1 MKRILL
7 LLPLLFTLYAGAQV
21 NMQRRAPKM
30 IPPAYAGSTHRAPVS
45 IGSNLITSCTVDTIL
60 ITSQA
65 QIDNFSSTYPA
76 CTNPKYLL
84 IDGSS
89 ASPAITNLSGLS
101 SITAVINKLQISNT
115 SITSLSALSNLT
127 MVGDSLNVDHCP
139 LLTNIGL
146 NNLTQLGSILFR
158 NLPQLTSIAGLS
170 DHLTGINN
178 IYIDSTA
185 LTTLAGLQNIDSVHG
200 HLQINYT
207 PLLNLSSLTNLK
219 SVDGWIW
226 LESDTTMTSIGLT
239 NLHRTYFFVFSNLP
253 LVTSLGPLTYHLDQ
267 TNIGTFIMG
276 NLGITDFSGLDSLTS
291 VPNFY
296 ISGNQ
301 HLTSLHGLEHLN
313 GEIGGGFSLFYNPML
328 TDISALSNI
337 NSINDGD
344 FELSYNYALTDLT
357 GMQNIVHTGGMRIA
371 GSNLDSLGM
380 LNHGLVIDQLSQDSV
395 RIYDNGNLVACGFQ
409 PLCNYLQAGHGAEI
423 YNNNPGCEDLAAVVA
438 VCNIVPPPCPTTD
451 EATWNG
457 QLSGD
462 WDDPDNWTPSGVPG
476 MCTKVTIPSD
486 DINYTPYANH
496 DITIGGLIMLANSS
510 LDMSFYNLNV
520 TGTFT
525 IDNSSIYS
533 VPNLTASSIYMP
545 LVQGAYID
553 GNFKCLNFGGESNF
567 YFNTFEGDVTLS
579 DSTGRQEGCQM
590 FLNNVYGNLTC
601 NLNTDYGQ
609 FYLANASPG
618 HDYVEGNLTINNNS
632 TGNFSVG
639 LGSTNALEVQGNF
652 VAHAD
657 NGTLDINSLSMVDG
671 NSPVHI
677 TQTGSVPI
685 VINNLTINR
694 DAWGAVLDQEVHVT
708 NSLHLV
714 RGTVITAPDKLLVLE
729 NNVVVTQNSNGATM
743 VLGPLK
749 KIGNQEFTFP
759 IGKIEQNTYR
769 DAPIKMSAPS
779 DPADEFTAEYF
790 HHDPTLDGY
799 DTSHVEPGFGGISGN
814 EYWTLTRNNGTSNVQ
829 VGLSFIDNRSVS
841 TYLYQSAQVAGWNG
855 TAWKNWSTSGN
866 TGSIY
871 SGYIN
876 SVPAVSQFGAFTI
889 SNKGIRKPIITLG
902 DIDTVHCAGSFFYV
916 KYTMDTLAVA
926 TNTFRVEVS
935 DSAGN
940 FSNFFNPSMGS
951 KFTNKLVDSISV
963 VTPYYLN
970 YGKNHKIRIVGDF
983 IPDTSANTK
992 TIRPYI
998 YPQLAFNIVGS
1009 ITVCGGGTVEK
1020 YYPSVHEPG
1029 VNYNWA
1035 TFSGNPFT
1043 TVGDTAFVT
1052 WNTPGNY
1059 VLTCT
1064 GSNICGSGQQRTI
1077 IVEVKAPATTVVPS
1091 INNTGRWIYSSQ
1103 APAATTYQ
1111 WYRNGTA
1118 IPGATNSSYYA
1129 SLAGSYTVR
1138 FENYCGAS
1146 PVSNAISFAAASIPQ
1161 TITFPA
1167 ISNKTYGDAPFIP
1180 AATASSGLPVSF
1192 TLVSGPADINAQTNV
1207 LTITGTGIVTIIAKQ
1222 SGDNVYDTAAPVTRA
1237 FTVNKASQLITFTN
1251 IPDQDY
1257 RSTSVAV
1264 SATSSSNLPVNYS
1277 IVSGPATISGNVITF
1292 TGIGTVTV
1300 KASQPGDAN
1309 YLPAADA
1316 TKSFCIN
1323 IAALDPI
1330 AGFTNLCPGIATYSV
1345 NNVPGATYHWSI
1357 IGGGTVASTTSSANI
1372 TWSTPGNYSL
1382 LVYATG
1388 SCGAASATDT
1398 LNVHVINSIQPDS
1411 VHSMLPADG
1420 AVNQQLPLT
1429 LSWVP
1434 AQPGSFYTFDVYVW
1448 PASQAQP
1455 STPYVS
1461 NISSVNYTIPLNSG
1475 LPYNQSYKWMV
1486 VAHNGS
1492 CTVIHTGP
1500 VQTFS
1505 LIPLPDLAV
1514 SNVQIPATAFSGQ
1527 NITINWTVSNVGPGV
1542 TTTNQSWTDAVFLS
1556 FDDHPNFSV
1565 PPNTNPGGFNQ
1576 LDFPVRPLLIGTKPN
1591 VSALNTGEQ
1600 YTNSI
1605 NFTLPVNYSQP
1616 LYAYVV
1622 TNYPAGATAP
1632 VQVTVANDTAHAPQP
1647 IAITLSPTPDLRVDT
1662 VFSPATTFSGSTI
1675 NLSYK
1680 VKNYGVLTPA
1690 GTQWLDKIYISQSP
1704 FFDVNTATQ
1713 LTYPK
1718 GNGSYYA
1725 GAQLLVV
1732 GNGTQLQADST
1743 YTRSVQAVIPN
1754 FIFGSYFI
1762 YVVTNAGNNLYEG
1775 AATTN
1780 NVNRA
1785 AVQVFLTPTPHLTV
1799 SSLTVPVATA
1809 SVTQPV
1815 SVSWNIANTGFND
1828 NIEKSKGHYFV
1839 PGGICFI
1846 PSGCGCNGDPN
1857 CICPPPIQGISIRDS
1872 LGFGSSYWID
1882 KAYLSTDPNGL
1893 DVNNAILISQTTQGT
1908 LNSGLNVSDN
1918 LTATECRTVGY
1929 NPSFQNINTF
1939 NVIRPGSNHPKT
1951 ASFTVPADLAPGN
1964 YYVYLFTNSTKT
1976 VYEYPGTN
1984 EIRRSDLPIQIQRP
1998 DAVVSAIG
2006 VPLNSTGGQ
2015 SVTVSYNVTNNG
2027 PGAVFNTMR
2036 NDRVYMSTS
2045 STFNGTAQLIG
2056 TQVFTESLP
2065 VGIAVPHAFTYTLP
2079 PATSGVR
2086 YFFVHTNFDSTFRE
2100 MNQLNNISAPAST
2113 TVTAGSPSDFVVT
2126 TAQLADTVYA
2136 AFNTPLKYTVVN
2148 NGASGAGPWK
2158 DSIFISCSPTFN
2170 PNTAYYITERLRNQ
2184 SLATA
2189 ASYTDSFAVNLPMSY
2204 QINSCFTNNAVN
2216 TAYFFIKTNAD
2227 NGIYEGANTANNV
2240 FATGS
2245 RAFINSLVDHI
2256 VTIVAG
2262 ADTATVGRPYNT
2274 AWTVKNLGVNPG
2286 FNYYNSW
2293 YDGIYFSPDSL
2304 LNGNAVQATYFG
2316 ENTRLNTNQTYNDNK
2331 SITVPNIPTGDY
2343 YLLASSNIYNSI
2355 PAEKVFSNNT
2365 NTIRDVLGAAKKIH
2379 VIQPT
2384 LPDLTDFITS
2394 LPTAVAVGQPLII
2407 THRVTNAGAGATFP
2421 ANWSD
2426 DIYLSS
2432 DFIPGNAGD
2441 IRLAVSTHNG
2451 ALAAGQS
2458 YNDTVSASIALNM
2471 VPGNYVLISRT
2482 NSGGNVFETNS
2493 NNNLTFKYINI
2504 YSPAPSDLV
2513 VQNIIKPDTVYLG
2526 YTVDTAKWVIQNN
2539 SPNTASGFT
2548 SDGIYLSQSNV
2559 FDSTAILV
2567 GVKGKNINMAPLA
2580 ADTVRLAPL
2589 VNNLTEGSYNVFVRA
2604 DLLNNIVETNKANN
2618 TGLAAGK
2625 IYVGVKELPM
2635 NVLTPNTL
2643 YNINR
2648 YYKLI
2653 IPDSLNGSTI
2663 QVVLK
2668 SNDSLTMKNQLFIG
2682 KGYVPSP
2689 ANFDYA
2695 YGTPNYGNQDIVITS
2710 VTAGTYYISVRAA
2723 SPNPVVQNITLKA
2736 VKLPFAI
2743 LNVQSSSGGNIGNVT
2758 IKISGSLF
2766 TNNMTAKLSKA
2777 GITINASAVYFTNST
2792 VVYATFNL
2800 QGKPLGIYDVTL
2812 TKPDATTAVLAGGFS
2827 VVPANN
2833 GGLNNGGGTNTG
2845 SGNGNDPGCDPG
2857 AAGGLNSQLVTEMVV
2872 PDKVFGGW
2880 VFVIQIN
2887 YNNPTNVD
2895 IPAQTRTLYSLDGLP
2910 VALSPQDLGTAGT
2923 SLYMQLTEQNGP
2935 PGIIR
2940 AGGSGTITVYCK
2952 APLTFPAHH
2961 YANFELK

>member
-7 LLPLLFTLYAGAQV
+7 FLPLFFTLYAGAQV
-21 NMQRRAPKM
+21 NTHRPAPKM
-30 IPPAYAGSTHRAPVS
+30 IPPSYAANSHRGPVVP
-45 IGSNLITSCTVDTIL
+45 GANFVTSCTVDTIL

-65 QIDNFSSTYPA
+65 QIDNFSSTHPS

-89 ASPAITNLSGLS
+89 ASPAITNLNGLS

-115 SITSLSALSNLT
+115 SITGLSALSNLT
-127 MVGDSLNVDHCP
+127 MIGDSLNVDHCP
-139 LLTNIGL
+139 LLTSIGL

-170 DHLTGINN
+170 NHLTSINN
-178 IYIDSTA
+178 IYIDTTA
-185 LTTLAGLQNIDSVHG
+185 LTTLTGLQNIDSVHG
-200 HLQINYT
+200 HLQINFT
-207 PLLNLSSLTNLK
+207 PLLNLSSLTSLR

-239 NLHRTYFFVFSNLP
+239 NLHKTYFFVFSNLP
-253 LVTSLGPLTYHLDQ
+253 HVTNLGPLTYHLDQ
-267 TNIGTFIMG
+267 TNVGTFIMSG
-276 NLGITDFSGLDSLTS
+276 LGVTDLSGLDSLTS

-296 ISGNQ
+296 VSGNQ
-301 HLTSLHGLEHLN
+301 SMTSLHGLEHLSGN
-313 GEIGGGFSLFYNPML
+313 IGGGFSIYYNPQL
-328 TDISALSNI
+328 TNLSALSNI
-337 NSINDGD
+337 DNINNGGL
-344 FELSYNYALTDLT
+344 ELSYNFSLSNLN
-357 GMQNIVHTGGMRIA
+357 GLQNITHIGGLRIA

-380 LNHGLVIDQLSQDSV
+380 LNHALVIDQVTDDSV
-395 RIYDNGNLVACGFQ
+395 QIYDNNHLSVCGFQ
-409 PLCNYLQAGHGAEI
+409 PICNYLQAGHGADI
-423 YNNNPGCEDLAAVVA
+423 YNNDPGCEDLAAVVS
-438 VCNIVPPPCPTTD
+438 VCNIVPPLCPVTTD
-451 EATWNG
+451 ATWNG

-496 DITIGGLIMLANSS
+496 DISIGGLIMLNNSS
-510 LDMSFYNLNV
+510 FDMEYYNLDV
-520 TGTFT
+520 TGTFS
-525 IDNSSIYS
+525 IDNASIYS
-533 VPNLTASSIYMP
+533 VPHLTASSVYMP

-553 GNFKCLNFGGESNF
+553 GNFKCLNFGGESKF
-567 YFNTFEGDVTLS
+567 CFNNFEGDVTLS
-579 DSTGRQEGCQM
+579 DSTGRQQGCQM
-590 FLNNVYGNLTC
+590 FLNNVYGNLAC
-601 NLNTDYGQ
+601 NVNTEYGQ

-618 HDYVEGNLTINNNS
+618 HDFVQGNLTINNNS

-639 LGSTNALEVQGNF
+639 LGGLAALEVQGNF
-652 VAHAD
+652 VVNSP
-657 NGTLDINSLSMVDG
+657 NGPTDINSLTMSGG
-671 NSPVHI
+671 NSVSHI
-677 TQTGSVPI
+677 TQTGAVPM
-685 VINNLTINR
+685 VIKNLHINR
-694 DAWGAVLDQEVHVT
+694 NWGVVLDQELHVT
-708 NSLHLV
+708 DFLSLDQ
-714 RGTVITAPDKLLVLE
+714 GTITTAPDKLLVAE
-729 NNVVVTQNSNGATM
+729 NNTYVTQSSNGATM
-743 VLGPLK
+743 VLGPMK
-749 KIGNQEFTFP
+749 KIGNQAFTFP

-769 DAPIKMSAPS
+769 DAPIKMSAPANAT
-779 DPADEFTAEYF
+779 DAFTAEYF

-799 DTSHVEPGFGGISGN
+799 DTSHAEPGFGGISGN
-814 EYWTLTRNNGTSNVQ
+814 EYWKLTRDSGTSNVKI
-829 VGLSFIDNRSVS
+829 GLSFSDNRSAS
-841 TYLYQSAQVAGWNG
+841 AYLYQYAQVAGWNG

-871 SGYIN
+871 SGYVN
-876 SVPAVSQFGAFTI
+876 SLPGISQFGAFAI
-889 SNKGIRKPIITLG
+889 SNKGVKKPIITLG
-902 DIDTVHCAGSFFYV
+902 DVDTVHCAGYPFFV
-916 KYTMDTLAVA
+916 KYTLDTLAV
-926 TNTFRVEVS
+926 TGNSFRVEVS
-935 DSAGN
+935 DTAGN
-940 FSNFFNPSMGS
+940 FNTFFNPSMGS
-951 KFTNKLVDSISV
+951 KTSNRLVDSIPV
-963 VTPYYLN
+963 VMPYYLTYGRN
-970 YGKNHKIRIVGDF
+970 YKIRIVGDF
-983 IPDTSANTK
+983 VPDTSVNTK
-992 TIRPYI
+992 TIKAYT
-998 YPQLAFNIVGS
+998 YPQLAFNIVGN
-1009 ITVCGGGTVEK
+1009 ITACGGSVQK
-1020 YYPSVHEPG
+1020 YYPSVHEAG

-1035 TFSGNPFT
+1035 TYGGNTIT
-1043 TVGDTAFVT
+1043 TVGDTAFIT
-1052 WNTPGNY
+1052 WNTPGSY
-1059 VLTCT
+1059 VLTAT
-1064 GSNICGSGQQRTI
+1064 AANICGTGQQRTV
-1077 IVEVKAPATTVVPS
+1077 IVEVKAPATTETPS

-1111 WYRNGTA
+1111 WYRNGA
-1118 IPGATNSSYYA
+1118 AVSGATNSSYYA
-1129 SLAGSYTVR
+1129 SLAGNYIVK

-1146 PVSNAISFAAASIPQ
+1146 PASNTISFAAASVPQ

-1167 ISNKTYGDAPFIP
+1167 IPNKTYGDGPFVP

-1207 LTITGTGIVTIIAKQ
+1207 LTITGTGVVTIIAKQ
-1222 SGDNVYDTAAPVTRA
+1222 SGSNVYDTAAPVTRS

-1257 RSTSVAV
+1257 RSTTVAV
-1264 SATSSSNLPVNYS
+1264 SATSSSGLAVNYS
-1277 IVSGPATISGNVITF
+1277 IASGPAAISGNVVTF

-1316 TKSFCIN
+1316 TKSFCVN

-1330 AGFTNLCPGIATYSV
+1330 AGFTNLCPGTATYSV

-1357 IGGGTVASTTSSANI
+1357 IGGSAVASTTNSANI

-1388 SCGAASATDT
+1388 NCGAASATDT

-1411 VHSMLPADG
+1411 VHSMLPANG

-1448 PASQAQP
+1448 PSSQAQP

-1500 VQTFS
+1500 VQLFS

-1527 NITINWTVSNVGPGV
+1527 NITINWTVSNVGPGI

-1565 PPNTNPGGFNQ
+1565 PPNTNPGGWNH
-1576 LDFPVRPLLIGTKPN
+1576 LDFPVRPLLVGTKPN
-1591 VSALNTGEQ
+1591 VSALNSNEQ

-1622 TNYPAGATAP
+1622 TNYPAGANAP
-1632 VQVTVANDTAHAPQP
+1632 VQVTVTNDTAHAPQP
-1647 IAITLSPTPDLRVDT
+1647 IAVTLSPAPDLRVDT

-1690 GTQWLDKIYISQSP
+1690 ATQWVDKVYISQSP

-1718 GNGSYYA
+1718 ANGSYYA
-1725 GAQLLVV
+1725 GAQPLVV
-1732 GNGTQLQADST
+1732 GNGTQLQADSS
-1743 YTRSVQAVIPN
+1743 YTRSIQAVIPN

-1762 YVVTNAGNNLYEG
+1762 YVVTNATGSVYEG
-1775 AATTN
+1775 PANAN

-1785 AVQVFLTPTPHLTV
+1785 PVQVFLTPTPHLTV
-1799 SSLTVPVATA
+1799 SSLTVPVASA

-1828 NIEKSKGHYFV
+1828 NIEKSKGHYMV
-1839 PGGICFI
+1839 ANGTCLI
-1846 PSGCGCNGDPN
+1846 PVNCGCIGQPG
-1857 CICPPPIQGISIRDS
+1857 CSCPGPIFGIGVRDS
-1872 LGFGSSYWID
+1872 LSFGSSYWID

-1893 DVNNAILISQTTQGT
+1893 DVNSAILVTQANQGF
-1908 LNSGLNVSDN
+1908 LNSGLDVSDN
-1918 LTATECRTVGY
+1918 LSASDCKPVGY
-1929 NPSFQNINTF
+1929 NPSIQNINTF
-1939 NVIRPGSNHPKT
+1939 NVIKPGSNHPKT

-1964 YYVYLFTNSTKT
+1964 YYVYLFTNSTKA

-1998 DAVVSAIG
+1998 DATVPAVS
-2006 VPLNSTGGQ
+2006 VPAASTGGQ
-2015 SVTVSYNVTNNG
+2015 SITVGYTVLNNG
-2027 PGAVFNTMR
+2027 PGAVFNSLR
-2036 NDRVYMSTS
+2036 NDRIYMSTS
-2045 STFNGTAQLIG
+2045 SVFNGTAQLIG
-2056 TQVFTESLP
+2056 TQSFTESLP
-2065 VGIAVPHAFTYTLP
+2065 VGTGVQHTFAYALP
-2079 PATSGVR
+2079 PATSGGR

-2100 MNQLNNISAPAST
+2100 TNQLNNISSPATT
-2113 TVTAGSPSDFVVT
+2113 TVTPGAPSDFVVT
-2126 TAQLADTVYA
+2126 AAQLADPVYS
-2136 AFNTPLKYTVVN
+2136 AFNTPIKYTVVN
-2148 NGASGAGPWK
+2148 NGAAAAGQWK

-2170 PNTAYYITERLRNQ
+2170 QGAAYYVAERLRNQ
-2184 SLATA
+2184 SVAPS
-2189 ASYTDSFAVNLPMSY
+2189 ASYTDSFAVSLPMSY
-2204 QINSCFTNNAVN
+2204 LINSCFTNNEVN
-2216 TAYFFIKTNAD
+2216 TAYFFIKTNAN
-2227 NGIYEGANTANNV
+2227 NGIYEGANTGNNV

-2245 RAFINSLVDHI
+2245 RTFINSLVDQI
-2256 VTIVAG
+2256 VTTVTG

-2274 AWTVKNLGVNPG
+2274 AWTVKNLGVNPATD
-2286 FNYYNSW
+2286 YYNYW
-2293 YDGIYFSPDSL
+2293 NDAIYFSPDSVL
-2304 LNGNAVQATYFG
+2304 TANAVLATYFG
-2316 ENTRLNTNQTYNDNK
+2316 QNTRLGTNQTYNDSKN
-2331 SITVPNIPTGDY
+2331 ITVPNIPTGDY
-2343 YLLASSNIYNSI
+2343 YVLTTTNAFNNIL
-2355 PAEKVFSNNT
+2355 AEKALSNNT
-2365 NTIRDVLGAAKKIH
+2365 NTIRNVVGAAKLIH
-2379 VIQPT
+2379 VIQPV
-2384 LPDLTDFITS
+2384 LPDLTDSITS
-2394 LPTAVAVGQPLII
+2394 LPAAVAVGQPLII
-2407 THRVTNAGAGATFP
+2407 THRVTNAGAGPTFP
-2421 ANWSD
+2421 ASWSD
-2426 DIYLSS
+2426 DVYLSS

-2441 IRLAVSTHNG
+2441 VYLSGKTHNG
-2451 ALAAGQS
+2451 ALAAGGF
-2458 YNDTVSASIALNM
+2458 YNDTVSAGIALNT

-2482 NSGGNVFETNS
+2482 NSNGTVFETNS
-2493 NNNLTFKYINI
+2493 NNNLAFKYINV

-2513 VQNIIKPDTVYLG
+2513 VQNIIRPDTVFLG

-2559 FDSTAILV
+2559 FDSTAILI
-2567 GVKGKNINMAPLA
+2567 GVKNKNINMAPLA

-2604 DLLNNIVETNKANN
+2604 DLLNNIVETNKVNN

-2643 YNINR
+2643 FNINR

-2653 IPDSLNGSTI
+2653 IPDSLSGSTI

-2668 SNDSLTMKNQLFIG
+2668 SADSLTMKNQLFIG

-2695 YGTPNYGNQDIVITS
+2695 YSTPNYGNQDIVITS

-2758 IKISGSLF
+2758 VKISGSLF
-2766 TNNMTAKLSKA
+2766 TNNMTAKLSKS
-2777 GITINASAVYFTNST
+2777 GTIINASAVYFTNST
-2792 VVYATFNL
+2792 IVYATFNL

-2812 TKPDATTAVLAGGFS
+2812 TKPDTTTAVLAGGFS
-2827 VVPANN
+2827 VVAANN

-2857 AAGGLNSQLVTEMVV
+2857 AAGGLNSQLVTEMVI

-2887 YNNPTNVD
+2887 YSNPTNVD

-2910 VALSPQDLGTAGT
+2910 VALDPGSIGTAGT

-2940 AGGSGTITVYCK
+2940 AGGSGTITVYCR
-2952 APLTFPAHH
+2952 APITFPAHQ